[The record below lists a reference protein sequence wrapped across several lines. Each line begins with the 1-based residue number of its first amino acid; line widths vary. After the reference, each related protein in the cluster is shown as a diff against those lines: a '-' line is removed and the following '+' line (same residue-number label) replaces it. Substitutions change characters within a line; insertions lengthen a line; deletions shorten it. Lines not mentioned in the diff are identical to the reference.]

1 MLRNVNQPGQDGMRV
16 HLKHPSHRADAQPFG
31 QGAHGPHQHVE
42 RDTLAMHRRAVGLL
56 AIATTAGAMQLAPGA
71 VVGVTV
77 GTDIAEP
84 DPAPIGT
91 GRMRTEML
99 RGLHLAWPSPRGHE
113 AGWRATRR
121 LGYVFV
127 GLLTGGTGGLAGK
140 TRKRLRVAEAHTRRR
155 QRLGWLLIPCEAIAW
170 PRP

>member
-1 MLRNVNQPGQDGMRV
+1 MKDGSVVLRKVISARG
-16 HLKHPSHRADAQPFG
+16 
-31 QGAHGPHQHVE
+31 
-42 RDTLAMHRRAVGLL
+42 TLELP
-56 AIATTAGAMQLAPGA
+56 PGA

-140 TRKRLRVAEAHTRRR
+140 TRKRLRVAGA
-155 QRLGWLLIPCEAIAW
+155 LA
-170 PRP
+170 